1 MKLTGLFMLIV
12 MAVLSLFARSAE
24 SAPKVNVNAIKKG
37 GHVIKKGFGVLGA
50 AGTAHEVYE
59 HIKNRRH

>member
-1 MKLTGLFMLIV
+1 MKLSGLFVLI
-12 MAVLSLFARSAE
+12 MAVLSIFVGSNEA
-24 SAPKVNVNAIKKG
+24 APKISGSAIKKG
-37 GHVIKKGFGVLGA
+37 GKVIRKGFGIASA